1 MNNSKRRLYIAY
13 GSNLNLEQ
21 MSRRCPTAKVAGTS
35 MLTGWRLMFRG
46 GKTNAVATIEP
57 FDDSCVPVLVWELQ
71 PRDEKALDVY
81 EGYPI
86 LYRKNT
92 LRVTLDGEE
101 VDAMVYIMNGS
112 GRYGQPNLFYFN
124 AIYAGYM
131 DAGFD
136 INILYRALLDTG
148 RAVVH

>member
-1 MNNSKRRLYIAY
+1 
-13 GSNLNLEQ
+13 
-21 MSRRCPTAKVAGTS
+21 
-35 MLTGWRLMFRG
+35 MFRG

-86 LYRKNT
+86 LYRKDM
-92 LRVTLDGEE
+92 LRVILNGEE
-101 VDAMVYIMNGS
+101 LDAMVYVMNGS
-112 GRYGQPNLFYFN
+112 GRYGQPNLFYFE
-124 AIYAGYM
+124 AICAGYT

-136 INILYRALLDTG
+136 IDILYRALLDTG
-148 RAVVH
+148 KEGAH